1 MIDAWE
7 RERPAG
13 SFFCSLLPSEH
24 AKSIFS
30 FEKVIA
36 RKCGRILNAPGEIRT
51 HGLRI
56 RNPALYPPELRGHIG
71 EIRIEIQEFRATALP
86 FFLTHPRSKV
96 NKKSTRHLRPCCICR
111 IVILLAIDQPGLGGQ
126 FG

>member
-56 RNPALYPPELRGHIG
+56 RNPALYPPELRGQMG
-71 EIRIEIQEFRATALP
+71 FSACKLTGSALKA
-86 FFLTHPRSKV
+86 FFLLVIPTMQSQQKV
-96 NKKSTRHLRPCCICR
+96 NM
-111 IVILLAIDQPGLGGQ
+111 A
-126 FG
+126 